1 MGDYMEI
8 YTVSFFGHRELS
20 DGFEI
25 EKELEK
31 LVRELIRKKEYIDF
45 LVGCN
50 GEFDTLVS
58 SVIRRIMKENDYG
71 NASHI
76 LVLPYQT
83 AEYRDNAEN
92 LKEYYT
98 EIEICGQSAAAH
110 FRSAFQ
116 IRNRAMVDRSNLVVC
131 FIRHKNGGAY
141 STVEYAKKQNKR
153 VYYLNYEDNTI
164 SDNSY

>member
-116 IRNRAMVDRSNLVVC
+116 IRNRAMVESFITNTALRIWPAFRECCRSIISSAVSAVAEALVTPTC
-131 FIRHKNGGAY
+131 AP
-141 STVEYAKKQNKR
+141 
-153 VYYLNYEDNTI
+153 
-164 SDNSY
+164 

>member
-20 DGFEI
+20 DGFEK

-153 VYYLNYEDNTI
+153 VYYLNYENNTI